1 MKPKEALEAQKFVP
15 SICLP
20 MEMLN
25 KEGTDLKGNL
35 QGTEKSVRQI
45 FALYK
50 QTIKGVLEEA
60 HYKEIKEIFRRYL

>member
-20 MEMLN
+20 MEMLD
-25 KEGTDLKGNL
+25 GDDLKDDL
-35 QGTEKSVRQI
+35 YGTEKSVRQI

-60 HYKEIKEIFRRYL
+60 QYKEIKDIFKRYL